1 MDVHYGLYYAANP
14 HQPKP
19 LLELIK
25 GFLLLAAHANIP
37 KGLEMELSRMMTFTL
52 NSNDGYPSV

>member
-1 MDVHYGLYYAANP
+1 MFIMDYIMP
-14 HQPKP
+14 P